1 MVHFR
6 DPLGLDYFMSVLIKA
21 AVTHENSSI
30 RLKNLDDSLFLFKL
44 LYAMQ
49 WSISFHNVSP
59 HLQYCN
65 PLWLSRSI
73 DKMQY

>member
-49 WSISFHNVSP
+49 
-59 HLQYCN
+59 
-65 PLWLSRSI
+65 
-73 DKMQY
+73 